1 MMNASNRPRYTR
13 HFYVA
18 CLLARSAAFL
28 FLVGYALVAPES
40 FQSDLSSGPFHI
52 TPLTA
57 VWILLM
63 LSMFSRFFPSK
74 VESLGCQK
82 EFSGRFRPTGES
94 PSPKEI
100 RFANRGA
107 LLVLLSWV
115 VLNAVFYAC
124 YWKGVIGARF
134 MVCLAGF
141 YGVCDI
147 ICILFFCP
155 FQAWM
160 MHNRCCTTCRIF
172 NWDYIMICTPLM
184 VLNGPLVR
192 SACILSVILL
202 LRWEITHARH
212 PHRFYESSNRT
223 MRCNEC
229 QEHLCKY
236 KRAMRKTI
244 ESHSARSRHKG

>member
-1 MMNASNRPRYTR
+1 MNASNRPRYTR
-13 HFYVA
+13 HFYIA

-28 FLVGYALVAPES
+28 FLVGYALTAPES
-40 FQSDLSSGPFHI
+40 FQADLTASPFHL

-57 VWILLM
+57 VWALLI
-63 LSMFSRFFPSK
+63 LSMISRFFPSK

-82 EFSGRFRPTGES
+82 EFSGRFRPTGEEK
-94 PSPKEI
+94 PSRQEL
-100 RFANRGA
+100 RASNRGA

-115 VLNAVFYAC
+115 ALNAVFYIC
-124 YWKGVIGARF
+124 YWKGILGARF

-172 NWDYIMICTPLM
+172 NWDYIMMCTPLM
-184 VLNGPLVR
+184 VLRGPLIL
-192 SACILSVILL
+192 SACVSVSAPPIITRPLSFFSC
-202 LRWEITHARH
+202 
-212 PHRFYESSNRT
+212 PHMIDIVVDLPAPLTPRKENSSPSST
-223 MRCNEC
+223 
-229 QEHLCKY
+229 LKL
-236 KRAMRKTI
+236 
-244 ESHSARSRHKG
+244 RSRTA

>member
-1 MMNASNRPRYTR
+1 MNISNRPRYAR
-13 HFYVA
+13 HFYIA

-28 FLVGYALVAPES
+28 FLVGYALIAPEA
-40 FQSDLSSGPFHI
+40 FQADLSVGPFHI

-63 LSMFSRFFPSK
+63 LSMISRFFPSK

-82 EFSGRFRPTGES
+82 EFSGRFRPTGKTPAREEVRS
-94 PSPKEI
+94 T
-100 RFANRGA
+100 NRGA
-107 LLVLLSWV
+107 ILVLLSWLA
-115 VLNAVFYAC
+115 LNAVFYFG
-124 YWKGVIGARF
+124 YWKGILGACF

-141 YGVCDI
+141 YGICDI

-184 VLNGPLVR
+184 VLKSPLVL

-212 PHRFYESSNRT
+212 PERFYESGNRA

-229 QEHLCKY
+229 QEHLCHY
-236 KRAMRKTI
+236 KRALQNA
-244 ESHSARSRHKG
+244 ARCSKSQH

>member
-1 MMNASNRPRYTR
+1 MNVSNRPRYTR
-13 HFYVA
+13 HFYIA
-18 CLLARSAAFL
+18 CLLARTAAFL
-28 FLVGYALVAPES
+28 FLVGYALLMPES
-40 FQSDLSSGPFHI
+40 FQSDLTDGAFHI
-52 TPLTA
+52 TPLTS
-57 VWILLM
+57 VWVLLM

-82 EFSGRFRPTGES
+82 EFSGRFRPSGEI
-94 PSPKEI
+94 PSPEEI
-100 RFANRGA
+100 HYANRGA
-107 LLVLLSWV
+107 LLALLFWLA
-115 VLNAVFYAC
+115 LNAVFFFL
-124 YWKGVIGARF
+124 YWIDVVGALF
-134 MVCLAGF
+134 MVFLAGF

-184 VLNGPLVR
+184 VLKGPLVL

-212 PHRFYESSNRT
+212 PHRFYESGNRA

-236 KRAMRKTI
+236 KRALKRAVK
-244 ESHSARSRHKG
+244 HSNSQNRH

>member
-1 MMNASNRPRYTR
+1 MNASNRTRYTR
-13 HFYVA
+13 HFYIA

-28 FLVGYALVAPES
+28 FLVGYALMAPES
-40 FQSDLSSGPFHI
+40 FQADLSAGPFHI

-57 VWILLM
+57 VWALLM
-63 LSMFSRFFPSK
+63 LSMISRSFPSK

-82 EFSGRFRPTGES
+82 EFSGRFRPTGEQ
-94 PSPKEI
+94 PSRPEI
-100 RFANRGA
+100 RSANRGA
-107 LLVLLSWV
+107 LLVLLSWLA
-115 VLNAVFYAC
+115 LNAVFYFG
-124 YWKGVIGARF
+124 YWKGIVGERF

-172 NWDYIMICTPLM
+172 NWDYIMMCTPLM
-184 VLNGPLVR
+184 VLKGPLVL

-202 LRWEITHARH
+202 LRWEITHYRH
-212 PHRFYESSNRT
+212 PHRFYESSNRS
-223 MRCNEC
+223 MHCGEC

-236 KRAMRKTI
+236 KRTLQRAAK
-244 ESHSARSRHKG
+244 RSGSQTSSKS

>member
-1 MMNASNRPRYTR
+1 MNASNRPRYTR
-13 HFYVA
+13 LFYVV

-28 FLVGYALVAPES
+28 FLVGYALAAPDS
-40 FQSDLSSGPFHI
+40 FHADLFSGPLRI

-57 VWILLM
+57 VWALLM
-63 LSMFSRFFPSK
+63 LSMISRFFPSRL
-74 VESLGCQK
+74 ESLGCQK
-82 EFSGRFRPTGES
+82 EFSGRFRPTGGG
-94 PSPKEI
+94 PSPAEI
-100 RFANRGA
+100 RASNRGA
-107 LLVLLSWV
+107 LWVLLSWAA
-115 VLNAVFYAC
+115 LNAIFYLC
-124 YWKGVIGARF
+124 YFSGVVDARF

-155 FQAWM
+155 FQVWM

-184 VLNGPLVR
+184 GVRSPLVL

-212 PHRFYESSNRT
+212 PHRFYESSNRA

-236 KRAMRKTI
+236 KRAMRRAVGAK
-244 ESHSARSRHKG
+244 SRR

>member
-1 MMNASNRPRYTR
+1 MNASNRPRYTR
-13 HFYVA
+13 HFYIA

-28 FLVGYALVAPES
+28 FLVGYALTAPES
-40 FQSDLSSGPFHI
+40 FQADLTASPFHL

-57 VWILLM
+57 VWALLM
-63 LSMFSRFFPSK
+63 LSMISRFFPSK

-82 EFSGRFRPTGES
+82 EFSGRFRPTGEEK
-94 PSPKEI
+94 PSRQEL
-100 RFANRGA
+100 RASNRGA

-115 VLNAVFYAC
+115 ALNAVFYIC
-124 YWKGVIGARF
+124 YWKGSLGARF

-172 NWDYIMICTPLM
+172 NWDYIMMCTPLM
-184 VLNGPLVR
+184 VLRGPLIL
-192 SACILSVILL
+192 SACVLSVILL
-202 LRWEITHARH
+202 LRWEITHSRT
-212 PHRFYESSNRT
+212 PQRFYESCNRS
-223 MRCNEC
+223 MRCSEC

-236 KRAMRKTI
+236 KRALQRAAK
-244 ESHSARSRHKG
+244 RSKSQH

>member
-1 MMNASNRPRYTR
+1 MKVSNRPRYTR
-13 HFYVA
+13 QFYVA
-18 CLLARSAAFL
+18 CLFARAAAFA
-28 FLVGYALVAPES
+28 FLVVYALTASAS
-40 FQSDLSSGPFHI
+40 FHADLTDVPFRI

-57 VWILLM
+57 VWVLLM

-82 EFSGRFRPTGES
+82 EFSGRYRPTGAT
-94 PSPKEI
+94 PSREEI
-100 RFANRGA
+100 RGSNRGA
-107 LLVLLSWV
+107 LFALLFWLA
-115 VLNAVFYAC
+115 LNAVFYLF
-124 YWKGVIGARF
+124 YWSGAVGPLF

-184 VLNGPLVR
+184 VLKSPLIL
-192 SACILSVILL
+192 SACILSVLLL
-202 LRWEITHARH
+202 LRWEIAHLRH
-212 PHRFYESSNRT
+212 PHRFYESSNRA
-223 MRCNEC
+223 MRCSEC
-229 QEHLCKY
+229 QEQLCKY
-236 KRAMRKTI
+236 KRAMKRAFKNDRTP
-244 ESHSARSRHKG
+244 S

>member
-1 MMNASNRPRYTR
+1 MNASNRPRYTR
-13 HFYVA
+13 QFYII
-18 CLLARSAAFL
+18 CLLARATAFL
-28 FLVGYALVAPES
+28 FLVGYALAAPES
-40 FQSDLSSGPFHI
+40 FQADLTDGPFHI

-57 VWILLM
+57 VWTLLM
-63 LSMFSRFFPSK
+63 LSMISRFFPSK

-82 EFSGRFRPTGES
+82 EFSGRYRPTGGL
-94 PSPKEI
+94 PSPEEI
-100 RFANRGA
+100 RYANRGA
-107 LLVLLSWV
+107 LLALLFWLA
-115 VLNAVFYAC
+115 LNAVFFFL
-124 YWKGVIGARF
+124 YWIDVVGPLF

-155 FQAWM
+155 FQSWM

-172 NWDYIMICTPLM
+172 NWDYIMICTPLT
-184 VLNGPLVR
+184 VLKGPLVF

-212 PHRFYESSNRT
+212 PHRFYESGNRA

-236 KRAMRKTI
+236 KRALKRAVK
-244 ESHSARSRHKG
+244 HSNFQNRH

>member
-1 MMNASNRPRYTR
+1 MNASNRPRYTR
-13 HFYVA
+13 YFYVA
-18 CLLARSAAFL
+18 CLLARTVAFL
-28 FLVGYALVAPES
+28 FLVGYALLTPES
-40 FQSDLSSGPFHI
+40 FHADLTDCPFHI

-63 LSMFSRFFPSK
+63 LSMISRFFPSK

-82 EFSGRFRPTGES
+82 EFSGRFRPTGKT
-94 PSPKEI
+94 PSRDEI

-107 LLVLLSWV
+107 LFALLFWLA
-115 VLNAVFYAC
+115 LNAIFYLC
-124 YWKGVIGARF
+124 YWKGLVGTLF

-155 FQAWM
+155 FQVWM

-184 VLNGPLVR
+184 VLRGPLVL
-192 SACILSVILL
+192 SACILSVLLL
-202 LRWEITHARH
+202 LRWEIAHYRN
-212 PHRFYESSNRT
+212 PHRFYESSNRA
-223 MRCNEC
+223 MRCSEC
-229 QEHLCKY
+229 QEQLCKY
-236 KRAMRKTI
+236 KRAMKQRLKK
-244 ESHSARSRHKG
+244 RSI

>member
-1 MMNASNRPRYTR
+1 MNSSNRLRYTR
-13 HFYVA
+13 QFYIA

-28 FLVGYALVAPES
+28 FLVGYALILPDS
-40 FQSDLSSGPFHI
+40 FQADLSSGPFHI

-63 LSMFSRFFPSK
+63 LSMISRFFPSK

-82 EFSGRFRPTGES
+82 EFSGRFRPTGEQ
-94 PSPKEI
+94 PSKQDV
-100 RFANRGA
+100 RYANRGA
-107 LLVLLSWV
+107 ILVLLSWLA
-115 VLNAVFYAC
+115 LNAVFYFG
-124 YWKGVIGARF
+124 YWNGILGARF

-155 FQAWM
+155 FQSWM

-184 VLNGPLVR
+184 VLRSPLVL

-202 LRWEITHARH
+202 LRWEITHYRH
-212 PHRFYESSNRT
+212 PEYFYESSNRST
-223 MRCNEC
+223 RCNEC
-229 QEHLCKY
+229 QEQLCKY
-236 KRAMRKTI
+236 KRALK
-244 ESHSARSRHKG
+244 RSTNRTHH